1 MKKIAKSIILTLF
14 ALVMIVSLAACDDG
28 SGDTN
33 STISSGEIKERDIT
47 VIYSDGLEARAT
59 ELCQKLKTVHCT
71 AEAKP
76 FESSMEF
83 EGDIVVLGYVDHKSI
98 NDITSLLNINDYVLN
113 ELNDCFYIGGR
124 SDSDVI
130 NKALEKFYDRYINNR
145 QYFVTKNNS
154 YTYENAVTLDK
165 AEVGGGKLSDYS
177 IVYAPNPGEAISYK
191 TIAEDIAALL
201 KQKTGAELAVKSDAE
216 AETDFE
222 IVIGSSRTRERS
234 KKYRGVKLEM
244 TDYIWDVDGKGIVV
258 TGGSSNAI
266 YSGVLDLIARLE
278 SSEKTVFEGNEVVR
292 KHTSIVKVACVGDS
306 ITQGDSAEV
315 CYPAFLQQMLG
326 YDYEVKNF
334 GLSGYSTRKQDP
346 YPYIGSA
353 QYNNAVKYAA
363 DVVIYMLGTNDCQ
376 PTKSWNDDTKKTY
389 KESANEIFKALTDA
403 NPNVQI
409 FVVLPPS
416 LFKNTVWQ
424 GWETWAEQ
432 VKTYAVP
439 LNKELAEENG
449 YEIVDAY
456 TWSLTHQDVFKDGLH
471 PKGDTYRDFASC
483 IYNGIKGK
491 IGAVR

>member
-1 MKKIAKSIILTLF
+1 MLL
-14 ALVMIVSLAACDDG
+14 SLAACGDN
-28 SGDTN
+28 GDTN
-33 STISSGEIKERDIT
+33 SAISTGDIKARDIT
-47 VIYSDGLEARAT
+47 VVYASGLDEKAN
-59 ELCQKLKTVHCT
+59 ELCEKLETVHCT

-76 FESSMEF
+76 FESGMTF
-83 EGDIVVLGYVDHKSI
+83 EGDVVVLGYVDHKSV
-98 NDITSLLNINDYVLN
+98 NDAVSLLKINDYVLN
-113 ELNDCFYIGGR
+113 ELHDCFYIGGR
-124 SDSDVI
+124 ADSDVI
-130 NKALEKFYDRYINNR
+130 DKALTQFYKRYIDGR

-154 YTYENAVTLDK
+154 YTHEDAATLDK
-165 AEVGGGKLSDYS
+165 AEVGGEKLSAYT

-191 TIAEDIAALL
+191 TVAEDVAALL
-201 KQKTGAELAVKSDAE
+201 KQKTGAEIAVKADTS
-216 AETDFE
+216 AETEHE

-244 TDYIWDVDGKGIVV
+244 TDYIWDISGNGIVV

-266 YSGVLDLIARLE
+266 YSGVLDLVAAIE
-278 SSEKTVFEGNEVVR
+278 SSTGTVFEGDKVTR
-292 KHTSIVKVACVGDS
+292 KSTTIIKVACVGDS
-306 ITQGDSAEV
+306 ITQGDSATV

-353 QYNNAVKYAA
+353 QYNSAVKYAA

-376 PTKSWNDDTKKTY
+376 PTKSWSDDTKKTY

-403 NPNVQI
+403 NPDVQI

-416 LFKNTVWQ
+416 LFENTVWQ
-424 GWETWAEQ
+424 GWQTWSEQ

-449 YEIVDAY
+449 YEIIDAY
-456 TWSLTHQDVFKDGLH
+456 TWSLTHSDVFKDGLH
-471 PKGDTYRDFASC
+471 PKGETYRDFATC